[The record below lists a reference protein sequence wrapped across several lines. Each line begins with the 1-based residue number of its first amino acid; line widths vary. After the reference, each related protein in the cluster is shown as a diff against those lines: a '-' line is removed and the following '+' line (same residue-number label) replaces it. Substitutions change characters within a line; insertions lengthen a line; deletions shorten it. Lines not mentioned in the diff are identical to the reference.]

1 MVNLALI
8 VKTVTR
14 VMVSPARNALRGAI
28 VRKVSQSH
36 ALLVRMAS
44 QKESTTKPL
53 RATIAK
59 PDITNPVLVNQRALN
74 AAKAGIPV
82 VSGKNPQVLAYCAT

>member
-14 VMVSPARNALRGAI
+14 VMVSPDRNALRGAI

-44 QKESTTKPL
+44 QKESTTKPP

-59 PDITNPVLVNQRALN
+59 PDITNPVLVNQRAPN

-82 VSGKNPQVLAYCAT
+82 VSEKNPQVLVYCAT